1 MIFCTSIHL
10 RKPPPPS
17 HWPLTFRWRW
27 ASYACTANHPQCL
40 GEGEGKRKRT
50 LSGMF
55 AKVWNIFWKVM
66 KINFDKIRDMFLQSL
81 YRKTWTRK
89 HPIPSTFLTPFC
101 STSVAQA
108 SWYDAKAMRPGRPKT
123 ETANHSTPWSHH
135 RPPFRRPSGRWPT
148 KTTGCRLGPV
158 RWNIVFHQ
166 MVLRLSSVTPRK
178 HQPHAHLDVYST
190 VEGDP

>member
-1 MIFCTSIHL
+1 
-10 RKPPPPS
+10 
-17 HWPLTFRWRW
+17 
-27 ASYACTANHPQCL
+27 
-40 GEGEGKRKRT
+40 
-50 LSGMF
+50 MF

-81 YRKTWTRK
+81 CRTTWTRK

-108 SWYDAKAMRPGRPKT
+108 SWYDATAVRPGRPNT
-123 ETANHSTPWSHH
+123 ETANHSPPWSHH

-158 RWNIVFHQ
+158 WWNIVFYQ
-166 MVLRLSSVTPRK
+166 MVLRLSSATPRK
-178 HQPHAHLDVYST
+178 RGQTPTWMFIPLWKGTLKGKNTCQGKMQLEDLLRSLSNQCHHPPAKT
-190 VEGDP
+190 VSPCQELWS